1 MSQGPHSQKS
11 NLLFLGGPKKS
22 IATIEKE
29 GYFKNIALYII
40 NL

>member
-1 MSQGPHSQKS
+1 MSQEHSSQMN
-11 NLLFLGGPKKS
+11 NLLFLGGSKKS

-29 GYFKNIALYII
+29 DYFKNIALYII